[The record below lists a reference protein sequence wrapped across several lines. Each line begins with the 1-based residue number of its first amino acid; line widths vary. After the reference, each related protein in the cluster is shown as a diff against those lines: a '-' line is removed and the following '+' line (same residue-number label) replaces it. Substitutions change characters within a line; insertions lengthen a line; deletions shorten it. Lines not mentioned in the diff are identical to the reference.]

1 MVLGPPPSFEG
12 WRANNTLYD
21 WNRGAG
27 ESQTKQTISQGE
39 CFRIYINRR
48 FYVGQIE
55 NQRHTEAEM
64 FALTHWEDISQSIEK
79 GSHRSMRERKR
90 GDVM

>member
-1 MVLGPPPSFEG
+1 MIGIGGVG
-12 WRANNTLYD
+12 
-21 WNRGAG
+21 GARQ
-27 ESQTKQTISQGE
+27 SKQFLKGNVSE
-39 CFRIYINRR
+39 YINRR
-48 FYVGQIE
+48 VSVGQIE

>member
-1 MVLGPPPSFEG
+1 MIGIGEQG
-12 WRANNTLYD
+12 RA
-21 WNRGAG
+21 RQ
-27 ESQTKQTISQGE
+27 SKQFLKGNVSE
-39 CFRIYINRR
+39 YINRR
-48 FYVGQIE
+48 VSVGQIE
-55 NQRHTEAEM
+55 NQRHTEAEL